1 MQQARS
7 SKQKVADKNKIIK
20 SAAYPA
26 ASDPKSLLAWVAVVC
41 NTCTP
46 KKRIKSLRPSE
57 LALLLPRFGLF
68 LRTQ

>member
-7 SKQKVADKNKIIK
+7 SEQQVAVKKKIIK
-20 SAAYPA
+20 SAADSA
-26 ASDPKSLLAWVAVVC
+26 TFDPKSLLAWGGGGA
-41 NTCTP
+41 TP
-46 KKRIKSLRPSE
+46 ADRRSGSNPSE